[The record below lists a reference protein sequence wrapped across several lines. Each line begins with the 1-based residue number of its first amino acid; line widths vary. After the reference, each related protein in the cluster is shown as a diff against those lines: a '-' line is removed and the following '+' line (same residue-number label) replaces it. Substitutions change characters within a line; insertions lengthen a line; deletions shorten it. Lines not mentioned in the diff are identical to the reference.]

1 MITGLSHI
9 GLVVKDLEKQTAFY
23 RDVLGLR
30 VLHERE
36 TVAPPS
42 GDHTNIPGVLRKL
55 VFLGDASGNELFEL
69 VYYVNTPSPEGQPL
83 DRHQVNSI
91 HFCFDIKNLRDAYKQ
106 LSEKGMKFL
115 TEPKVIDR
123 PNEGPVCLAY
133 AQDPEGNWLEFKE
146 ELGNQLFQKDREVDF
161 LQSTSSG

>member
-1 MITGLSHI
+1 MITGLGHV

-23 RDVLGLR
+23 RDVLGLK

-42 GDHTNIPGVLRKL
+42 GDHTNIPGALRKL
-55 VFLGDASGNELFEL
+55 VFLGDANGNELFEL
-69 VYYVNTPSPEGQPL
+69 VYYVNPKSPDGQPP
-83 DRHQVNSI
+83 DRHQINAM
-91 HFCFDIKNLRDAYKQ
+91 HLCFDFQNLQQAYEQ
-106 LSEKGMKFL
+106 LSGKGVQFL

-133 AQDPEGNWLEFKE
+133 ARDPEGNWLEFKD
-146 ELGNQLFQKDREVDF
+146 EL
-161 LQSTSSG
+161 